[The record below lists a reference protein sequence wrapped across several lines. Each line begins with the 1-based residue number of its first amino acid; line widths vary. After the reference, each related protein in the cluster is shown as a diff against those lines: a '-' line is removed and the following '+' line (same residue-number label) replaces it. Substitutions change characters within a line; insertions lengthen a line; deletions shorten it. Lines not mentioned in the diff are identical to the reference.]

1 MTLAMHRQG
10 RLGGVLVAALLVGL
24 VLPSGVAAATAPTI
38 TSANNATFIVGT
50 AGSFT
55 VTTTGDPVAAVS
67 YTGSLPS
74 NVTFTPNADGTA
86 TIAGTPATGTQ
97 GVYSIII
104 TAANGTLPNATQ
116 NFTLTVKAIT
126 APAITSASDATFTV
140 GVAGSF
146 TVTTTGYPVATLS
159 QTGAP
164 AWVTFTNVG
173 DGTATITGTPTAAGS
188 PSFTIT
194 AANGT
199 LPNATQTFTLTV
211 VAASAPAITS
221 ANSTTFVVGTAGSF
235 TVTTTGAP
243 KPGLSVTGGL
253 PGGVTFTDN
262 GNGTAT
268 LGGTAATGSAGI
280 YALIITA
287 SNGVGSNATQ
297 NFTLNVVT
305 GIAPAFTSVAA
316 TTFTIG
322 TAGSFQVTTTG
333 SPPATITRT
342 GTLPNGVSFTANP
355 ANGTATFS
363 GTPASNTAGTYVQ
376 TLTASNG
383 RPPNATQTFTLT
395 VSTGGPTVTINQ
407 ASGQLDPTNVSP
419 IRFTVVF
426 SASVTGFGAQTS
438 DVTISGTA
446 GGTKA
451 AAVSGSGTTYTVSIS
466 GMTTPGTVIATIPAG
481 AATDT
486 SGRANLAST
495 STDNTV
501 GWATSAASLTVTPS
515 ASTITWGQTV
525 TLLVRIAANGANRQV
540 QLWGARD
547 NRNPAN
553 FALITTLTT
562 NSSGVA
568 ALAYTPPTNLYYE
581 ARFLGAA
588 DLAAAISP
596 QSRVVVRQIS
606 LLRPTNGGAVKSVSR
621 GTKVNFTTTVR
632 PSRPELT
639 PATVTY
645 WVFRKVSGAW
655 QQYYTTNVVA
665 DSAGLARFSWTFSSS
680 GTWYVR
686 SMANPTPYNANSVK
700 APIEQYRVS

>member
-1 MTLAMHRQG
+1 MTLAMHRQR

-55 VTTTGDPVAAVS
+55 VTTTGDLPVTITSTGTLPGGITITANPANGTAAIS
-67 YTGSLPS
+67 GTPAAGTGRTYPLTLTATNGTAPDAVQSFTLTVNGPPSFTSASATTFTIDTPTIPATFPVTATGMPAPTVTLTSGTLPAG
-74 NVTFTPNADGTA
+74 VTFTPGSPSGTLTWSGTGTA
-86 TIAGTPATGTQ
+86 GTTSLTFTATNSVSTVNQTFTLSIVAATGP
-97 GVYSIII
+97 V
-104 TAANGTLPNATQ
+104 
-116 NFTLTVKAIT
+116 
-126 APAITSASDATFTV
+126 ITSATSATFAV
-140 GVAGSF
+140 GALNTF
-146 TVTTTGYPVATLS
+146 TVTTTGNPK
-159 QTGAP
+159 P
-164 AWVTFTNVG
+164 A
-173 DGTATITGTPTAAGS
+173 
-188 PSFTIT
+188 
-194 AANGT
+194 
-199 LPNATQTFTLTV
+199 LTV
-211 VAASAPAITS
+211 S
-221 ANSTTFVVGTAGSF
+221 
-235 TVTTTGAP
+235 GA
-243 KPGLSVTGGL
+243 L
-253 PGGVTFTDN
+253 PSGVTFVDN

-268 LGGTAATGSAGI
+268 ISGTPTAPSTSSLGITAQNSKGTANQS
-280 YALIITA
+280 
-287 SNGVGSNATQ
+287 
-297 NFTLNVVT
+297 FTLTVVA
-305 GIAPAFTSVAA
+305 GVAPAFTSA
-316 TTFTIG
+316 TSATFTIG
-322 TAGSFQVTTTG
+322 SAGTFTVSASGVPTPAIARTA
-333 SPPATITRT
+333 
-342 GTLPNGVSFTANP
+342 GTLPSGITFTAFT
-355 ANGTATFS
+355 NGTATFS
-363 GTPASNTAGTYVQ
+363 GTPASGTAATYTQ
-376 TLTASNG
+376 TLTASNSVSTV
-383 RPPNATQTFTLT
+383 TQTFSLI
-395 VSTGGPTVTINQ
+395 VSAGGPTVTINQ

-501 GWATSAASLTVTPS
+501 SWATSAASLTVTPS

-606 LLRPTNGGAVKSVSR
+606 LLRPTNGGAIKSVSR

-700 APIEQYRVS
+700 APIEQYKVS